1 MPDLRSLGLE
11 VPRRSSSDTG
21 ASVPWDTV
29 KREHDVT
36 GRSSPSSML
45 HTVTSSVVSRLA
57 AWKLEIAGLVL
68 ALAAM
73 AALVAVVMRFEGRP
87 LAAWPSSAITLN
99 AVVAVLVTVATGGM
113 SVALASGMGQ
123 MKWVRFKQ
131 GRAPLSDLECFDEA
145 SRGAWG
151 GLGLLFRMRGG
162 VTGSFGAMIMILA
175 VFMSPFAQQIVVY
188 RFRTAMV
195 DGGAVSWRALGYDLA
210 AGSGDGGFLP
220 VLSMKAAVYDGLLS
234 KDSEAPWS
242 RLPVECATGNCT
254 FGEIETLAV
263 CGSCVDVSA
272 LMTPYCVGGTPP
284 GGDTSKCGW
293 QLPSGAVLNTSADVF
308 SMTPLFPGNINGGS
322 FSTIMRLVF
331 MGVDAGAPKPWALQC
346 SLDTCVQR
354 LRSDVS
360 RGRLTEIV
368 IAQYTND
375 SVPTT
380 QSAIDTLLP
389 VSITSPVTNETYT
402 MSMRSL
408 QALRS
413 WFADVFRA
421 GAATTSSHEA
431 IQSLYAS
438 HLSSRTAGI
447 QESLARLTTAMT
459 SHIRSSPANPT
470 ARPVRGHTLL
480 REPYIHIRP
489 AFLLVPATAALAAV
503 AFLAMV
509 AYQTWRTGTQL
520 WKTSALAVLFHGLD
534 HDVRVRFSDLEGLE
548 AKREEARAV
557 KVMLEDDGGVGGG
570 GVLRVQRVY

>member
-11 VPRRSSSDTG
+11 VPRRPSFESGS
-21 ASVPWDTV
+21 SVPWETV
-29 KREHDVT
+29 KHEHDVT
-36 GRSSPSSML
+36 GRSSPSSL
-45 HTVTSSVVSRLA
+45 QTVTTSIVSHLG

-68 ALAAM
+68 ALASM
-73 AALVAVVMRFEGRP
+73 ACLVAVVARFDGKP
-87 LAAWPSSAITLN
+87 LAAWPSHAITLN
-99 AVVAVLVTVATGGM
+99 ALVAVLVTISTAGM
-113 SVALASGMGQ
+113 GVALASGMGQ

-131 GRAPLSDLECFDEA
+131 GRAPLSDLEYFDEA

-175 VFMSPFAQQIVVY
+175 VFMSPFAQQIVAY
-188 RFRTAMV
+188 RFRMALV
-195 DGGAVSWRALGYDLA
+195 DSGAVSWRALGYDLA
-210 AGSGDGGFLP
+210 LAGSGGFLP
-220 VLSMKAAVYDGLLS
+220 VMSMKAAVYDGLLS
-234 KDSEAPWS
+234 EDSESRP

-263 CGSCVDVSA
+263 CQSCVDMSA

-284 GGDTSKCGW
+284 GGDTSTCGW

-331 MGVDAGAPKPWALQC
+331 MGVNTQDDGTPKPWALQC

-360 RGRLTEIV
+360 RGRLTETILT
-368 IAQYTND
+368 QYAND
-375 SVPTT
+375 SVPST
-380 QSAIDTLLP
+380 QSAIHTLLP

-408 QALRS
+408 QALRA
-413 WFADVFRA
+413 WFADLFRA
-421 GAATTSSHEA
+421 GAASSRDVATHDMV
-431 IQSLYAS
+431 QSLYHFHLAS
-438 HLSSRTAGI
+438 PTGL
-447 QESLARLTTAMT
+447 QESITRLTTAMT
-459 SHIRSSPANPT
+459 SHIRSSPGNQ
-470 ARPVRGHTLL
+470 PVRGHALL
-480 REPYIHIRP
+480 LEPYMHIRY
-489 AFLLVPATAALAAV
+489 AFLVVPATASLAAC

-509 AYQTWRTGTQL
+509 VFQTLRTGTQL

-534 HDVRVRFSDLEGLE
+534 HDVRCRFSDLEGLE